1 MAVKNKQEKEKQ
13 KLTPYQ
19 KELVETIKKIKEFK
33 LAVEANIVSILWVD
47 KDLYFTYNNL
57 KLTDFSNNAW
67 RVYFQ
72 IGYDVVVKEKKILD
86 EITVN
91 FYLEKHEKLKE
102 NI

>member
-72 IGYDVVVKEKKILD
+72 IGYDVVVKEKKVLD
-86 EITVN
+86 
-91 FYLEKHEKLKE
+91 
-102 NI
+102 